1 MQSGDTFL
9 TKPASGTDF
18 FSFSVP
24 EDSLVLQVNDSRLGV
39 LAARLFD
46 PADLLSPPGRETPPA
61 RFLKPDPIRIAIEV
75 VSGPEGDPLALERS
89 LRWTRAGHSW
99 SLSMGGL
106 LEATFTPGPSTVTGR
121 VSEGVLAAAP
131 ALAARYLLEAPVTYL
146 LAQRR
151 YRVVHAAAVVFDG
164 RAVVI
169 RGAAGAGKSTLAGAC
184 LAASFDLLAD
194 ESLLV
199 SRADPDALLAAV
211 RDLAF
216 SPESARLTGLLSRT
230 EPAFTGGEE
239 KLRVDLFAASTPARR
254 RARRVATVLLG
265 RRDGPLNLTPIPSAD
280 VSAAFEEGAIPQ
292 EDGLSRAVAAWAA
305 STYRLTGHQDLAATV
320 TCVSRLLGR
329 TA

>member
-1 MQSGDTFL
+1 M
-9 TKPASGTDF
+9 
-18 FSFSVP
+18 
-24 EDSLVLQVNDSRLGV
+24 
-39 LAARLFD
+39 
-46 PADLLSPPGRETPPA
+46 AD
-61 RFLKPDPIRIAIEV
+61 
-75 VSGPEGDPLALERS
+75 
-89 LRWTRAGHSW
+89 
-99 SLSMGGL
+99 L
-106 LEATFTPGPSTVTGR
+106 LEATFTPEPATVTGR

-151 YRVVHAAAVVFDG
+151 YRVVHAAAAAFDG

-184 LAASFDLLAD
+184 LASGLDLLAD

-216 SPESARLTGLLSRT
+216 SPESARLTGLLNRA

-239 KLRVDLFAASTPARR
+239 KLRVDLFAGSTPVRR
-254 RARRVATVLLG
+254 RARRIATVLLG
-265 RRDGPLNLTPIPSAD
+265 RREGPVNLTPIPPAN
-280 VSAAFEEGAIPQ
+280 VPAAFAEGAIPQ
-292 EDGLSRAVAAWAA
+292 EEGLSRAVSAWAA
-305 STYRLTGHQDLAATV
+305 STYRLTGHQDLAGAV

-329 TA
+329 NA

>member
-1 MQSGDTFL
+1 MQSGDTSL
-9 TKPASGTDF
+9 AWSA
-18 FSFSVP
+18 SFSVP
-24 EDSLVLQVNDSRLGV
+24 EDALVLHANDPRLAD

-46 PADLLSPPGRETPPA
+46 AGAGTPHE
-61 RFLKPDPIRIAIEV
+61 DPIRVSLQV
-75 VSGPEGDPLALERS
+75 VPGPGADRLALERS
-89 LRWTRAGHSW
+89 LRWTRAGQSW
-99 SLSMGGL
+99 SLSMGDL
-106 LEATFTPGPSTVTGR
+106 LAATFTPGPATVTGR
-121 VSEGVLAAAP
+121 VSEGVLEAAP
-131 ALAARYLLEAPVTYL
+131 ALAARYLLEAPVTYV

-151 YRVVHAAAVVFDG
+151 YRVVHAAAVVLDG

-184 LAASFDLLAD
+184 LAAGLDLLAD

-216 SPESARLTGLLSRT
+216 SRESARLTGLLSRA

-239 KLRVDLFAASTPARR
+239 KLRVDLSAGSSPARR

-265 RRDGPLNLTPIPSAD
+265 RRDGPLSLTRIPPAN
-280 VSAAFEEGAIPQ
+280 VPAAFAEGAIPQ
-292 EDGLSRAVAAWAA
+292 EEGLSGAVTAWAA
-305 STYRLTGHQDLAATV
+305 STYRMSGHEDLDGAV

-329 TA
+329 SA